1 MAAGGVSVSDSR
13 SGPDSDAAQ
22 PASAP
27 CGAAQPT
34 AAFVAP
40 AQPMA
45 ARTVSV
51 SPSGRGP
58 DSAPAQSASAPGGAA
73 QPTFSALPDD
83 ASELTVAFYNV
94 GIHLSEVDGRGWQIK
109 ERRSASDLAKAFG
122 IRPCLA

>member
-1 MAAGGVSVSDSR
+1 MAPGGVPVSDFT

-34 AAFVAP
+34 AAFVP
-40 AQPMA
+40 AQPIA
-45 ARTVSV
+45 ARTASV
-51 SPSGRGP
+51 SPSARGP